1 MDQVAHHPSLIY
13 GGWMQSLSF
22 KMWPKKGQ
30 YSVSPARN
38 RKPLEVSG
46 TILFKYLEDPGF
58 YDKHLTWNICI
69 VDD

>member
-1 MDQVAHHPSLIY
+1 
-13 GGWMQSLSF
+13 MQSLSF

-30 YSVSPARN
+30 YSVSSARN

-46 TILFKYLEDPGF
+46 TILLKYLEDPGF
-58 YDKHLTWNICI
+58 YDKDLTWNICI